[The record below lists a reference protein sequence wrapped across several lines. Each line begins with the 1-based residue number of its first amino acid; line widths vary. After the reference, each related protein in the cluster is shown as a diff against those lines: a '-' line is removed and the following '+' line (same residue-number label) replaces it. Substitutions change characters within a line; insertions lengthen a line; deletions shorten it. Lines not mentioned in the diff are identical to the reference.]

1 MQHMHRLFI
10 FWRNNLPYQQFVCYV
25 IHHSTRKINRNLL
38 PYIHPPD
45 VICSRFNSQ
54 CLWLNFWIKKSILL
68 TLPFLSSNFFGL
80 VKFGILIFS
89 AIFSSL
95 IDDHFIFDVFE
106 LFWLNDIQS
115 KLQQKI
121 WHGTEYKPLTELFP
135 PFTHSFGPYLFSFL
149 FRVSISRLLLTKPQA
164 SNKRPKIG
172 CQFKMHSSD

>member
-1 MQHMHRLFI
+1 MRRKYAAYGYLSSDATTCHT
-10 FWRNNLPYQQFVCYV
+10 NNLFVIWV
-25 IHHSTRKINRNLL
+25 ITAPEKLIEIYCH
-38 PYIHPPD
+38 IHPPD

-80 VKFGILIFS
+80 VKFGILIFF

-95 IDDHFIFDVFE
+95 IDDHLIFDVFE

-121 WHGTEYKPLTELFP
+121 SLTRNWIQTSYRIIPSLYSLLWTIFI
-135 PFTHSFGPYLFSFL
+135 FI
-149 FRVSISRLLLTKPQA
+149 SISSIYQQVA
-164 SNKRPKIG
+164 SNKA
-172 CQFKMHSSD
+172 SSF

>member
-121 WHGTEYKPLTELFP
+121 SLTRNWIQTSYRIIPSLYSLLWTIFI
-135 PFTHSFGPYLFSFL
+135 FI
-149 FRVSISRLLLTKPQA
+149 SISSIYQQVA
-164 SNKRPKIG
+164 SNKA
-172 CQFKMHSSD
+172 SSF